1 MRPVVSV
8 VIPVYNKEKYV
19 ARSIQSVLDQS
30 HTDLEVL
37 VVDDAATDRSLERVA
52 QFVDPRIKVLRR
64 STSGPGGYAA
74 RNLGIQQASGDW
86 VSFLDADDCWRP
98 DHLEKAL
105 AIARRYPDIPIIS
118 AARIN
123 QFGSKQQLDPYGE
136 RFIYDG
142 PQVLYLSDY
151 LKHACKG
158 RRAMQTNTLL
168 IKREALCSHR
178 LFPEGRTDRSGD
190 LYAWVQLLARLKI
203 MVWSPHVAAISY
215 RDVIG
220 VSRTSTPSIQ
230 LFREMVDELGPYV
243 SHNDQ
248 ALVKS
253 FANQMIKYAWLEK
266 KKKRIPMP
274 LSLLPSSLFWEG
286 DISYCLKWTMISIVP
301 FGVLEWMH
309 KRFLAE

>member
-1 MRPVVSV
+1 MHSVVSV

-30 HTDLEVL
+30 HMDVEVL
-37 VVDDAATDRSLERVA
+37 IIDDAATDRSLERVA
-52 QFVDPRIKVLRR
+52 EFEDPRIKVLSR
-64 STSGPGGYAA
+64 TISGPGGYAA
-74 RNLGIQQASGDW
+74 RNLGIQHATGDW
-86 VSFLDADDCWRP
+86 ISFLDADDCWQP

-105 AIARRYPDIPIIS
+105 AIADQYPDIPIIS

-123 QFGSKQQLDPYGE
+123 QFGSNQKLDPYGE
-136 RFIYDG
+136 HFINDG

-151 LKHACKG
+151 LRHARKG

-168 IKREALCSHR
+168 IKRDALFSHMI
-178 LFPEGRTDRSGD
+178 FPEGRTDRSGD

-203 MVWSPHVAAISY
+203 MVWSPHVAAVSY

-230 LFREMVDELGPYV
+230 LFREMVDELSPCV
-243 SHNDQ
+243 SDND
-248 ALVKS
+248 LVLIRNY
-253 FANQMIKYAWLEK
+253 ANTMIKYAWLEK
-266 KKKRIPMP
+266 KKKRISMP
-274 LSLLPSSLFWEG
+274 ILLLPASLFWVG
-286 DISYCLKWTMISIVP
+286 DVSYCLKWTMISILP

-309 KRFLAE
+309 KRFLTE